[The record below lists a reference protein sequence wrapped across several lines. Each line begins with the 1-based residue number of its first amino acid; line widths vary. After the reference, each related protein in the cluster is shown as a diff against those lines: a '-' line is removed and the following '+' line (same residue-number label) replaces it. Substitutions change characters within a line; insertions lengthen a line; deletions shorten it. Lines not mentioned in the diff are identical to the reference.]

1 MGAIPLISGNRD
13 YGCEDFQLLFLML
26 REGDFIYD
34 SRPTAVYRV
43 KESIS
48 HATEIGGMLEY
59 YMRSMVM
66 KADFIKDFGLDPSRC
81 ASMMIGYAIALLSMG
96 MQVGDPGYG
105 RPRYRHFAVARHRFH
120 AAPESLCGH

>member
-1 MGAIPLISGNRD
+1 
-13 YGCEDFQLLFLML
+13 ML

-96 MQVGDPGYG
+96 MQVG
-105 RPRYRHFAVARHRFH
+105 RSRATAAALSAFCSRSASVPRCA
-120 AAPESLCGH
+120 